1 MASKKKIKTEK
12 TEQNANAT
20 IIGSGLVVEQPV
32 AETLE
37 VNYMP

>member
-1 MASKKKIKTEK
+1 MAPKKKKKTENMREK
-12 TEQNANAT
+12 NLNAT

-37 VNYMP
+37 VN